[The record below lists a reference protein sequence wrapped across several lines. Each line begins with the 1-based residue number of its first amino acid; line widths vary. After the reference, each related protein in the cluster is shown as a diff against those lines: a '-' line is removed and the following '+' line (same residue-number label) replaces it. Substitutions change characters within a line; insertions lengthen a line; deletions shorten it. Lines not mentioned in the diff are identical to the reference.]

1 MRILVAS
8 LALLIIPQTTFA
20 ECATPEDTFLSC
32 TFSNGKKAVDVCV
45 DGDMLTYRFGRIGK
59 APDLALSVPVVD
71 ADYTPWPGIGRAIW
85 ETVTFQNGKTS
96 YVVAGVI
103 DRQFSDDEKDEVQA
117 EISGL
122 IDVNEGEETLAT
134 LECDAGSVEFAYG
147 GSIYDAKT
155 AAGQCY
161 NLEEQR
167 WESCQ

>member
-1 MRILVAS
+1 MRITVVALS
-8 LALLIIPQTTFA
+8 LLTLPQAAFA
-20 ECATPEDTFLSC
+20 ECATPQDTFLSC
-32 TFSNGKKAVDVCV
+32 TFSQGRKAVDVCV
-45 DGDMLTYRFGRIGK
+45 DGDNLTYRFGPVGK

-103 DRQFSDDEKDEVQA
+103 DRTFSDDENDGA
-117 EISGL
+117 EPATSGV
-122 IDVNEGEETLAT
+122 INVVEGEETLAT
-134 LECDAGSVEFAYG
+134 LDCDDGSVEFAWG
-147 GSIYDAKT
+147 GSIYEAKT

-161 NLEEQR
+161 NLEEQQ

>member
-1 MRILVAS
+1 MRLPIALLTLVAS
-8 LALLIIPQTTFA
+8 APMAFA
-20 ECATPEDTFLSC
+20 QCATPQDTFLSC
-32 TFSNGKKAVDVCV
+32 TFSQGRKAVDVCV
-45 DGDMLTYRFGRIGK
+45 EGDNMTYRFGSVGK

-71 ADYTPWPGIGRAIW
+71 ADYTPWPGVGRAIW

-103 DRQFSDDEKDEVQA
+103 DRKFSDEENNGA
-117 EISGL
+117 EPAISGL
-122 IDVNEGEETLAT
+122 INVVEGDETLAT
-134 LECDAGSVEFAYG
+134 LDCDAGSVDFGYG
-147 GSIYDAKT
+147 GSIYDAKK

>member
-1 MRILVAS
+1 MRLPI
-8 LALLIIPQTTFA
+8 ALLAIIATAPTAFA

-147 GSIYDAKT
+147 GSIYEAKT

>member
-1 MRILVAS
+1 MRIIVAAS
-8 LALLIIPQTTFA
+8 ILLTLPQITFA
-20 ECATPEDTFLSC
+20 ECATPQDTFLSC
-32 TFSNGKKAVDVCV
+32 TFSNGGKAVDVCV
-45 DGDMLTYRFGRIGK
+45 EGDNMTYRFGPVGK

-85 ETVTFQNGKTS
+85 ETVTFQSGKTS

-103 DRQFSDDEKDEVQA
+103 DRTFSDEENNGA
-117 EISGL
+117 EPAISGL
-122 IDVNEGEETLAT
+122 INVVEGEETLAT
-134 LECDAGSVEFAYG
+134 LDCDAGSVVFAYG

-161 NLEEQR
+161 NLDEQQ